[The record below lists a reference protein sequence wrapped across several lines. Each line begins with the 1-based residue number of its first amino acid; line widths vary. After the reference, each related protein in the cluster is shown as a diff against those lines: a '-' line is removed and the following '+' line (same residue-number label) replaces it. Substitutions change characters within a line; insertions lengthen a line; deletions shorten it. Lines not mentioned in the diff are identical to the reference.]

1 VALRHT
7 PSDAAQGGA
16 PANRPH
22 AGDFSLSGRARQ
34 AWTIAKIELRRVFF
48 AKRALWVYGLA
59 LLPAAIFLG
68 HGVAM
73 KYRGEQLARRGM
85 TQPALVDS
93 VREGEAVADVKQ
105 RLGKPAEERWSVRS
119 RRVRKDAGNA
129 GTTTHVIEPA
139 VTARFVRLNIIR
151 PAYDGAPIARIY
163 EFEIYGPDGPAAGLR
178 TRSPDE
184 KGPPHAGS
192 ETVTE
197 NLALGRSV
205 TGSLPCS
212 PDQGPEKAVNGSVAG
227 GETDRW
233 CAEDRPLFLQV
244 DLGAA
249 RPVKRFVV
257 KHASAGGEDEESD
270 TREFNIQVSGDG
282 KNFTTVETSSGA
294 GFVEERTEYRQ
305 ITYFDG
311 RREARLLFV
320 DGKLESSHINRLL
333 NFEEDRMI
341 FAGIFQF
348 FYLRLA
354 IFFGCLGVFMYL
366 FRGEMTNRTL
376 HYWFLAPARREVL
389 LAGKYAAGL
398 IAAALIFG
406 GGALFTFAAMLWP
419 HDAVEIQAYWNA
431 GGLGHA
437 FWYAAAAALGC
448 VGYGSVFLALGLLV
462 RNPIVPAA
470 VLLAWEG
477 VNGILPHVLQ
487 KMSVLY
493 YLQSLCP
500 VPAPMDD
507 DAPTLIR
514 LLAAPAA
521 PASRPGAILGLL
533 LLTAVVLWIA
543 ARAVRRMQISYGTE
557 S

>member
-1 VALRHT
+1 VAGGS
-7 PSDAAQGGA
+7 PSIRGRARALD
-16 PANRPH
+16 PA
-22 AGDFSLSGRARQ
+22 RARQ
-34 AWTIAKIELRRVFF
+34 AWAIAQVELRRVFF
-48 AKRALWVYGLA
+48 ARRGLWVYALA
-59 LLPAAIFLG
+59 LLPSLIFFG
-68 HGVAM
+68 HGLEV
-73 KYRGEQLARRGM
+73 KFRGERLARRGL
-85 TQPALVDS
+85 TQPALMDS
-93 VREGEAVADVKQ
+93 IREGEAAADVKQ

-119 RRVRKDAGNA
+119 ERVRKDAGNA

-139 VTARFVRLNIIR
+139 VETRFVRLNITR
-151 PAYDGAPIARIY
+151 PTYSGEPVARIY
-163 EFEIYGPDGPAAGLR
+163 EFEVYGPDGR
-178 TRSPDE
+178 D
-184 KGPPHAGS
+184 
-192 ETVTE
+192 
-197 NLALGRSV
+197 NLALGRPV
-205 TGSLPCS
+205 TGSIPCS

-227 GETDRW
+227 GEADSW
-233 CAEDRPLFLQV
+233 CADDRPLFLQV
-244 DLGAA
+244 DLGTA

-270 TREFNIQVSGDG
+270 TREFNIQVSGEG
-282 KNFTTVETSSGA
+282 KTFTTVEASSGA
-294 GFVEERTEYRQ
+294 GFVEQRTEYRQ

-320 DGKLESSHINRLL
+320 DGKLESRNIDRLL

-354 IFFGCLGVFMYL
+354 VFFGCLGMFMYL
-366 FRGEMTNRTL
+366 FRGEMSNRTL

-398 IAAALIFG
+398 IASAVIFG
-406 GGALFTFAAMLWP
+406 GGALLTFAAMLWP

-431 GGLGHA
+431 GGMSHA
-437 FWYAAAAALGC
+437 FWYVAAAVLGC
-448 VGYGSVFLALGLLV
+448 VGYGSVFLALGLHV

-470 VLLAWEG
+470 ILLAWEG

-487 KMSVLY
+487 KLSVLY

-500 VPAPMDD
+500 VPPPMDD

-521 PASRPGAILGLL
+521 PASRPGAVVGLL
-533 LLTAVVLWIA
+533 LLTAVVLWVA
-543 ARAVRRMQISYGTE
+543 SRAVRRMQISYGTDT
-557 S
+557 